1 MKWASLVIA
10 AAVAL
15 VLVTGCP
22 ETKSDKKGDKE
33 LKITPPANVK
43 VEQGKKT
50 EFEVSVTRTKFN
62 DDVTLTFDLPK
73 DSGLTLE
80 GGNSQKVEKE
90 KDKKTFT
97 LVAAKD
103 ANPADGVEAK
113 VAGSSGDLKPDPAK
127 FKVTVAKADKK
138 AD

>member
-33 LKITPPANVK
+33 LKITPPATVK

-50 EFEVSVTRTKFN
+50 EFEVSVSRTKFN

-73 DSGLTLE
+73 DSGLSIE

-97 LVAAKD
+97 LVAAEK
-103 ANPADGVEAK
+103 ATVTDGTEAT
-113 VAGSSGDLKPDPAK
+113 VTGSSGELKTPASK
-127 FKVTVAKADKK
+127 VKVTVVKGDKK
-138 AD
+138 SD